1 MPGAARHTARVDNDE
16 ERAGVAAASA
26 TDLPTTKG
34 RRWSFGILVVA
45 ALRLVD
51 AAGLL
56 FIGLGQQIL
65 PLRGL
70 PILGDPAVTRTLDL
84 ILATLT
90 ILGVVGLLARQGWGW
105 VLTMVLVGGGLAA
118 ELTRYAIGTPDPIGL
133 LILVLSAFY
142 LNQRSVRSV
151 ARDVLEDDR

>member
-1 MPGAARHTARVDNDE
+1 M
-16 ERAGVAAASA
+16 
-26 TDLPTTKG
+26 
-34 RRWSFGILVVA
+34 VA

-84 ILATLT
+84 ILASLT

-118 ELTRYAIGTPDPIGL
+118 ELTRYAIGTPDPVGL

-142 LNQRSVRSV
+142 LNQRSVRAV